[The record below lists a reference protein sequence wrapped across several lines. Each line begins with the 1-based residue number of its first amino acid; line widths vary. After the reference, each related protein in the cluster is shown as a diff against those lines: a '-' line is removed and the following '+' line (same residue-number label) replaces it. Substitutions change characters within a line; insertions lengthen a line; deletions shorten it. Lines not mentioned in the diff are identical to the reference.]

1 MAIAATIVTSS
12 PLGLEREKKRME
24 KKKIDGVRVTVFNPL
39 DPTPATC
46 GHDDLMGFIAG
57 TVCGECARANHRK
70 AMGR

>member
-1 MAIAATIVTSS
+1 
-12 PLGLEREKKRME
+12 ME